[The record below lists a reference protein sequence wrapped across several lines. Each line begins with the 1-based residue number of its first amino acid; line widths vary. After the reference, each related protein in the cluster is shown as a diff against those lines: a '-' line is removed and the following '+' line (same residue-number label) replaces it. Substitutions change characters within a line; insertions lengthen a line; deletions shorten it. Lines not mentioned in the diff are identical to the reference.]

1 MKLVSISNSTLLVI
15 SPSNVKDKTKR
26 LIIVISLATVV
37 YFSVLES
44 AEAIG
49 LSMPMPPAPVL
60 RVQRSYKHSSEVKIA
75 PIAEKRL
82 DKILMLSTKR
92 MIPLIYL
99 NGDYCYIN
107 DHLLKKLRAGDL
119 SGTLTVVTIGVV
131 VYLMC
136 QLSGV
141 DAFVILREV
150 GKLNA
155 PTVDPGFGLNP
166 TYAPPS
172 SRRVPGSGLEITR
185 PSAMPHQEFVGLTKE
200 ERRQVAHPYDKII
213 DVEGH
218 PRLRVGFWQSR
229 YKVAEH
235 GALHGLPYGVKNNG
249 GTKTEKSDDTAL
261 AMMES
266 IADMPYRP
274 NAIWFDQEDV
284 TYQGGTD
291 REFPAVHI
299 FDDDTKVVAVFNKQ
313 TGNFVTTCQL
323 TDPEHEELKATHNFG
338 GGEGWFSGKVNN
350 LPPKGITP
358 INNFENDV
366 MGITPVD
373 DSQIDNS
380 NSK

>member
-1 MKLVSISNSTLLVI
+1 MKDTSCGMKLVSITNSTLLLL

-49 LSMPMPPAPVL
+49 LSMPMPPAPVV

-82 DKILMLSTKR
+82 DKILMLSTNR

-99 NGDYCYIN
+99 NGHYCYIN

-200 ERRQVAHPYDKII
+200 QRRQVSHHYDKII
-213 DVEGH
+213 DVESH
-218 PRLRVGFWQSR
+218 PRLRVGFWQCR

-235 GALHGLPYGVKNNG
+235 GALHGLPYGVKIMVG
-249 GTKTEKSDDTAL
+249 Q
-261 AMMES
+261 
-266 IADMPYRP
+266 R
-274 NAIWFDQEDV
+274 
-284 TYQGGTD
+284 
-291 REFPAVHI
+291 
-299 FDDDTKVVAVFNKQ
+299 
-313 TGNFVTTCQL
+313 
-323 TDPEHEELKATHNFG
+323 LKRATILH
-338 GGEGWFSGKVNN
+338 W
-350 LPPKGITP
+350 
-358 INNFENDV
+358 
-366 MGITPVD
+366 
-373 DSQIDNS
+373 Q
-380 NSK
+380 

>member
-1 MKLVSISNSTLLVI
+1 MTALLYYSYSTNLTEDDIVEI
-15 SPSNVKDKTKR
+15 DKKVFR
-26 LIIVISLATVV
+26 NRN
-37 YFSVLES
+37 
-44 AEAIG
+44 
-49 LSMPMPPAPVL
+49 LSMPPTPMVK
-60 RVQRSYKHSSEVKIA
+60 VQPSYKHTYHEVRIA
-75 PIAEKRL
+75 PTVNLCL
-82 DKILMLSTKR
+82 DKTLMMPTNR

-99 NGDYCYIN
+99 NGHYCYIN

-141 DAFVILREV
+141 DAFVILREL
-150 GKLNA
+150 GKFNA

-166 TYAPPS
+166 TYAQPS
-172 SRRVPGSGLEITR
+172 SRTVPGSALEITR
-185 PSAMPHQEFVGLTKE
+185 PTAMPHQEFVGLTKE
-200 ERRQVAHPYDKII
+200 ERRQVPHPYDKII
-213 DVEGH
+213 HVEGH

-229 YKVAEH
+229 YKVPDH
-235 GALHGLPYGVKNNG
+235 GALHGLPYSVKNNG

-261 AMMES
+261 AMMQS
-266 IADMPYRP
+266 IEDMPHRP
-274 NAIWFDQEDV
+274 NAIWFDQDDV

-291 REFPAVHI
+291 REFPAVQI

-323 TDPEHEELKATHNFG
+323 TEKQETELKATHNFG

-350 LPPKGITP
+350 FPPKGITP
-358 INNFENDV
+358 INSFENDV
-366 MGITPVD
+366 MGIRPVD

-380 NSK
+380 NN